1 MSSILVM
8 DMMRTGI
15 NSIVLHF
22 WYHQVRCIEFKLLI
36 GIGIWGAGARKIISP
51 GYRVFDYTFAARRS
65 ANAACLS

>member
-36 GIGIWGAGARKIISP
+36 GIGIRGA
-51 GYRVFDYTFAARRS
+51 
-65 ANAACLS
+65 